1 VLARLDR
8 GMVTNPAD
16 TDEAMPIYAFYM
28 TTIRVEIDLDE
39 GAVTEVVVDE
49 GSMEVPT
56 LVVDRDGRAIAAET
70 LATVRRIAD
79 TTEWPSWDYGSARFG
94 PAAR

>member
-1 VLARLDR
+1 
-8 GMVTNPAD
+8 MVTNPAG
-16 TDEAMPIYAFYM
+16 TDETMPIYAFSM

-39 GAVTEVVVDE
+39 GSVTGVVVDE

-56 LVVDRDGRAIAAET
+56 LVVDVDGRPIAAET
-70 LATVRRIAD
+70 VSAVRRIAD
-79 TTEWPSWDYGSARFG
+79 TAEWPSWDYGSARQG